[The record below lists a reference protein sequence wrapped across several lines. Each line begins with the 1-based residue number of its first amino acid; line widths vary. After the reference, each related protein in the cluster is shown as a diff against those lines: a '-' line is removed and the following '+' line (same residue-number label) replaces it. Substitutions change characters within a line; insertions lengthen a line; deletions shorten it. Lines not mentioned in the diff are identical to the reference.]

1 LDRYILSLN
10 DAYQTVLNPE
20 SSTLDRQMV
29 TLIMLCRAL
38 LSEPAVLLW
47 DTHLH
52 YLSVEQLQ
60 HVLTFMQKSYKGT
73 LLLASI
79 HEYNLALIHEKLNL
93 C

>member
-1 LDRYILSLN
+1 ILSLN

-52 YLSVEQLQ
+52 YLSVEHLQ
-60 HVLTFMQKSYKGT
+60 HVLTYMQKSYKGT